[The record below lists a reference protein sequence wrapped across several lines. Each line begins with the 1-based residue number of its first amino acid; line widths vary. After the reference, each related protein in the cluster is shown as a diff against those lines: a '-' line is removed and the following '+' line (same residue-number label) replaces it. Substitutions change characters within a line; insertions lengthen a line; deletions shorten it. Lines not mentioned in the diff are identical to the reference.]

1 MQLEQS
7 ITDFFK
13 SDYDHIAAVYLFG
26 SSVSENTGKGSD
38 VDIGLLFDSDAM
50 GLAPAS
56 MDDILVRLPRV
67 LRRDVHPVVMNTA
80 GEELLRQIFSK
91 GKCLIVKDDKALAY
105 FKMTAFARIA
115 NYSYYRQTFQEG
127 VIKSV
132 TGEMTGG

>member
-1 MQLEQS
+1 MQLDQS
-7 ITDFFK
+7 IADFFK
-13 SDYDHIAAVYLFG
+13 SGFDHIAAVYLFG
-26 SSVSENTGKGSD
+26 SSVSENTGNGSD
-38 VDIGLLFDSDAM
+38 VDVGLLFNSEAM

-56 MDDILVRLPRV
+56 IEDILVRLPRV

-91 GKCLIVKDDKALAY
+91 GKCLIVKDGRALAY

-115 NYSYYRQTFQEG
+115 DYSYYRQTLQEG

-132 TGEMTGG
+132 LGEMTGG